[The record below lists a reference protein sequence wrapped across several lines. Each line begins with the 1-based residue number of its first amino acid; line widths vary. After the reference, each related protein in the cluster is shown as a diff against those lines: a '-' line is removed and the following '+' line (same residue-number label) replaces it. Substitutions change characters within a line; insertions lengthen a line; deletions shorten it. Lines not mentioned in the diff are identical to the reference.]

1 MSAFTHMAKTVI
13 FIIITILLL
22 IGGKRF
28 IFCEI
33 MLPILHTYTH
43 ILHIKGLCHYLKNV
57 ILVYYSEIFNYIF
70 LFI

>member
-1 MSAFTHMAKTVI
+1 
-13 FIIITILLL
+13 
-22 IGGKRF
+22 
-28 IFCEI
+28 

-70 LFI
+70 LFIWLGGLHKIVGRGEEGLEDCNLVGN